1 MPDTLFYYKNN
12 LSFQEDYL
20 LREGKEIEIGEV
32 YTTGSEPGDRSGNVL
47 LSFPKLNGS
56 TEEH

>member
-32 YTTGSEPGDRSGNVL
+32 YTTGSEPGDR
-47 LSFPKLNGS
+47 LSFSKLNGS